1 VKLNVSSGQKRPGI
15 ETITKENN
23 MKNKVSII
31 GAGMTGSTTAHWLA
45 EREIADLVLV
55 DVVEGMPQGK
65 ALDLQQALPVIG
77 KDVRV
82 MGSNDY
88 SATAGSDIVVI
99 TAGLP
104 RKPGMSRDDLLFA
117 NAEIVRKAT
126 EETIKYSP
134 EAIFIILTNPLDAMA
149 YLAMKVAGVAPQR
162 VVGQAGILDSARM
175 RAFVAMELG
184 VSVENIHCYVLGGHG
199 DEMVPLTRA
208 SNVAGV
214 PLEDILPAGRLEA
227 IVDRTRK
234 GGGEIVSLL
243 KTGSAYYAP
252 AAAIAQMADAILK
265 DKHLIVPAS
274 AYLQG
279 EYGLNDIFFGVPAQL
294 GRKGVEKVI
303 EYKLSEKELA
313 DLQKSAQGCAENI
326 AKLK

>member
-1 VKLNVSSGQKRPGI
+1 
-15 ETITKENN
+15 
-23 MKNKVSII
+23 MKAKVSII

-45 EREIADLVLV
+45 EREIADIALV
-55 DVVEGMPQGK
+55 DVVDGMAQGK
-65 ALDLQQALPVIG
+65 ALDLQQALPVIS
-77 KDVRV
+77 KDATVI
-82 MGSNDY
+82 GSTDY
-88 SATAGSDIVVI
+88 AITYQSDVIVI

-117 NAEIVRKAT
+117 NAEIVRKAV
-126 EETIKYSP
+126 EQTIDLSP
-134 EAIFIILTNPLDAMA
+134 EAIYVILTNPLDVMS
-149 YLAMKVAGVAPQR
+149 YLAMKVSGLPPQHI
-162 VVGQAGILDSARM
+162 VGQAGVLDSARM
-175 RAFVAMELG
+175 RAFVAMELA

-214 PLEDILPAGRLEA
+214 PLNEILPADRLAA
-227 IVDRTRK
+227 IVDRTRQ

-252 AAAIAQMADAILK
+252 AAAVAQMVEAILK

-279 EYGLNDIFFGVPAQL
+279 EYGLKNIFFGVPTQL
-294 GRKGVEKVI
+294 GRNGVEKII
-303 EYKLSEKELA
+303 EYRLSDEEMNALKI
-313 DLQKSAQGCAENI
+313 SAQGVVENI
-326 AKLK
+326 AKLKL

>member
-1 VKLNVSSGQKRPGI
+1 
-15 ETITKENN
+15 
-23 MKNKVSII
+23 MKPKVSII

-82 MGSNDY
+82 IGTNDY
-88 SATAGSDIVVI
+88 QETHNSDIVVI

-104 RKPGMSRDDLLFA
+104 RKPGMSRDDLLTA
-117 NAEIVRKAT
+117 NAEIVTKAVSAT
-126 EETIKYSP
+126 MPNSP
-134 EAIFIILTNPLDAMA
+134 NAILVVLTNPLDAMA
-149 YLAMKVAGVAPQR
+149 YLAMKLGKLPPER
-162 VVGQAGILDSARM
+162 VIGQAGILDSARM
-175 RAFVAMELG
+175 RAFVGMELG
-184 VSVENIHCYVLGGHG
+184 VSVENIQCYVLGGHG
-199 DEMVPLTRA
+199 DEMVPLTRH
-208 SNVAGV
+208 SNVAGI
-214 PLEDILPAGRLEA
+214 PLREILSAERLEA
-227 IVDRTRK
+227 IVNRTRK

-252 AAAIAQMADAILK
+252 AVAVAQMVEAILK

-279 EYGLNDIFFGVPAQL
+279 EYGLKDLFFGVPVQL
-294 GRKGVEKVI
+294 GRKGIEKII
-303 EYKLSEKELA
+303 EYKLDAEESQA
-313 DLQKSAQGCAENI
+313 LQKSAEAVRQTLEAMHSLV
-326 AKLK
+326 KF

>member
-1 VKLNVSSGQKRPGI
+1 MR
-15 ETITKENN
+15 
-23 MKNKVSII
+23 NKVSII

-45 EREIADLVLV
+45 EKEIADIVLV
-55 DVVEGMPQGK
+55 DIVEGMPQGK
-65 ALDLQQALPVIG
+65 ALDLQQAMPVIG

-82 MGSNDY
+82 VGSNDY
-88 SATAGSDIVVI
+88 AATGDSDIIII

-117 NAEIVRKAT
+117 NADIVRKAV
-126 EETIKYSP
+126 EETIPHSP
-134 EAIFIILTNPLDAMA
+134 NAIFVVLTNPLDAMA
-149 YLAMKVAGVAPQR
+149 YLTMKVAGIAPQR
-162 VVGQAGILDSARM
+162 VIGQAGILDSSRM

-208 SNVAGV
+208 SNVAGM
-214 PLEDILPAGRLEA
+214 PLAEILPADRLEA

-252 AAAIAQMADAILK
+252 AVAIAQMVDAILK
-265 DKHLIVPAS
+265 DKHLIVPCAT
-274 AYLQG
+274 YLDG
-279 EYGLNDIFFGVPAQL
+279 EYGLKNLFFGAPVQL
-294 GRKGVEKVI
+294 GRSGVEKVI
-303 EYKLSEKELA
+303 EYTLSEAEMTA
-313 DLQKSAQGCAENI
+313 LQKSAAGVAENI
-326 AKLK
+326 AKLKF